1 MTQPF
6 TIDDIQKEF
15 EENHSRLLE
24 SMIRLGMI
32 AAAGNLSETEAMRFV
47 LCVNECLQ
55 GGEVSEPMAKMH
67 FKMQLLAFASI
78 KAAGDILAEAGK
90 AQP

>member
-1 MTQPF
+1 MPQPF

-32 AAAGNLSETEAMRFV
+32 VAAGNLSETEAMRFT

-55 GGEVSEPMAKMH
+55 GEVSRPMAKMRAE
-67 FKMQLLAFASI
+67 MQVLAFATV
-78 KAAGDILAEAGK
+78 KAAGDILTEAGK